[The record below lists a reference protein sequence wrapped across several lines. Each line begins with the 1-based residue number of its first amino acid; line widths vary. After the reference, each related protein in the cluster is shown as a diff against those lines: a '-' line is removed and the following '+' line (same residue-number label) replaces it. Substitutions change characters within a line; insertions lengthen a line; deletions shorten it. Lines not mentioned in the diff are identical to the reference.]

1 MRCPSCSSRRV
12 ARRPPSQISPHPGYH
27 CRNCGTLM
35 RAPGMWFLYVLVLL
49 VGCGF
54 FGLFVILLVNGEV
67 AIWQIGAP
75 PIIGAICAVYSIHQ
89 LMRPV
94 PRRTRD
100 DEDED
105 EDEDE
110 DF

>member
-1 MRCPSCSSRRV
+1 
-12 ARRPPSQISPHPGYH
+12 
-27 CRNCGTLM
+27 
-35 RAPGMWFLYVLVLL
+35 MWFLYAIVLL

-67 AIWQIGAP
+67 VIWQVGVP
-75 PIIGAICAVYSIHQ
+75 PILGAICAAYSIRQ

-94 PRRTRD
+94 PQPTRED
-100 DEDED
+100 DE